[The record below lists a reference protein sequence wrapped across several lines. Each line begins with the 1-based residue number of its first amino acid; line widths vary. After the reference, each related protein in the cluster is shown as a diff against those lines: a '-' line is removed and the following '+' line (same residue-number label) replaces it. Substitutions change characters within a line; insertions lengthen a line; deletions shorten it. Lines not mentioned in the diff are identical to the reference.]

1 MGMEK
6 RIFGATDGIRS
17 KVGEKPLRPAYIKC
31 LGIAIA
37 KFFRHDR
44 ILVARDTR
52 ASGVWIEDVLVEGVK
67 QYGGTI
73 GDLGVIPTPV
83 AQKIIGARDGIKGGV
98 MITASH
104 NPATDNGLKVF
115 MIDGNK
121 LTDEQ
126 ELEVERLYFDIGVGD
141 DTEVPDV
148 AYEPD
153 ENTGAIREYADMI
166 ANALGIDEE
175 FDGGRIVLD
184 AASGAGHVFSRR
196 VFEGFGMGVEQIDPE
211 PDGKNINAGYGALY
225 PEKMAARAKELG
237 IMGVALDG
245 DADRI
250 VVADE
255 EGRIWNGDRLVIL
268 LADYLK
274 EKGELANDTVVLTQY
289 SNYAA
294 EQYLVN
300 LGVTV
305 DKVDNGDRY
314 VAQKCDEIGAILG
327 GEVSGHIIY
336 TPWLKSSDGTFM
348 TMFIQKILFDKGC
361 RLADLWARY
370 EDMPSKQ
377 WAVDVREKKPLDEI
391 PEWNGAV
398 AAATGDFGGDG
409 RVFARYSGTE
419 NKLRILVEGSNA
431 ELVNEVGERLKALI
445 EKEIGA

>member
-1 MGMEK
+1 
-6 RIFGATDGIRS
+6 
-17 KVGEKPLRPAYIKC
+17 
-31 LGIAIA
+31 
-37 KFFRHDR
+37 
-44 ILVARDTR
+44 
-52 ASGVWIEDVLVEGVK
+52 
-67 QYGGTI
+67 
-73 GDLGVIPTPV
+73 
-83 AQKIIGARDGIKGGV
+83 

-115 MIDGNK
+115 MIDGDK

-126 ELEVERLYFDIGVGD
+126 ELEVERLYFDIGVGE

-184 AASGAGHVFSRR
+184 AASGAGYVFSRR

-314 VAQKCDEIGAILG
+314 VAQKCEEIGAILG

-348 TMFIQKILFDKGC
+348 TMFIQKILSDKGC

-370 EDMPSKQ
+370 DDMPSKQ

-398 AAATGDFGGDG
+398 AAATGDFDGDG

>member
-126 ELEVERLYFDIGVGD
+126 ELEVERLYFDIGVGE

-153 ENTGAIREYADMI
+153 ENTGAIREYAEMI

-184 AASGAGHVFSRR
+184 AASGAGHAFSRR

-314 VAQKCDEIGAILG
+314 VAQKCEEIGAILG

-348 TMFIQKILFDKGC
+348 TMFIQKILSDKGC

-398 AAATGDFGGDG
+398 AAATGDFDGDG

>member
-1 MGMEK
+1 MEK

-83 AQKIIGARDGIKGGV
+83 EQKIIGARDGIKGGV

-115 MIDGNK
+115 MIDGDK

-126 ELEVERLYFDIGVGD
+126 ELEVERLYFDIGVGE

-211 PDGKNINAGYGALY
+211 PDGENINAGYGALY

-314 VAQKCDEIGAILG
+314 VAQKCEEIGAILG

-348 TMFIQKILFDKGC
+348 TMFIQKILSDKGC

-398 AAATGDFGGDG
+398 AAATGDFDGDG

>member
-1 MGMEK
+1 VGMEK

-126 ELEVERLYFDIGVGD
+126 ELEVERLYFDIGVGE

-153 ENTGAIREYADMI
+153 ENTGAIREYAEMI

-184 AASGAGHVFSRR
+184 AASGAGHAFSRR

-314 VAQKCDEIGAILG
+314 VAQKCEEIGAILG

-348 TMFIQKILFDKGC
+348 TMFIQKILSDKGC

-370 EDMPSKQ
+370 DDMPSKQ

-398 AAATGDFGGDG
+398 AAATGDFDGDG

>member
-126 ELEVERLYFDIGVGD
+126 ELEVERLYFDIGVGE

-153 ENTGAIREYADMI
+153 ENTGAIREYAEMI

-184 AASGAGHVFSRR
+184 AASGAGHAFSRR

-314 VAQKCDEIGAILG
+314 VAQKCEEIGAILG

-348 TMFIQKILFDKGC
+348 TMFIQKILSDKGC

-377 WAVDVREKKPLDEI
+377 WAIDVREKKPLDEI

-398 AAATGDFGGDG
+398 AAATGDFDGDG

>member
-1 MGMEK
+1 MEK

-126 ELEVERLYFDIGVGD
+126 ELEVERLYFDIGVGE

-153 ENTGAIREYADMI
+153 ENTGAIREYAEMI

-184 AASGAGHVFSRR
+184 AASGAGHAFSRR

-314 VAQKCDEIGAILG
+314 VAQKCEEIGAILG

-348 TMFIQKILFDKGC
+348 TMFIQKILSDKGC

-370 EDMPSKQ
+370 DDMPSKQ

-398 AAATGDFGGDG
+398 AAATGDFDGDG